1 MINYQ
6 YLTYIKINSTTKF
19 LTLMLIQ
26 FFAYSQSNAQEKLLV
41 ELKSIVPNI
50 RYELRYATKNNFTG
64 KRIYPAN
71 TDQTYMISEAAE
83 ALKNISQ
90 VLSKSNLGIVVWDA
104 YRPFNATVKFWNLIH
119 DERYVANPAKGSGHN
134 RGIAIDM
141 SLYDLSNG
149 KLVEMPT
156 GFDNFSDTAH
166 HDFMSLDNE
175 KIKNRLFLKNLME
188 QYGFQ
193 SFQTEWWHY
202 SWPNNKGYEILNIPF
217 RKLKK

>member
-6 YLTYIKINSTTKF
+6 YLTCIKINSTTKF
-19 LTLMLIQ
+19 LTFMLIQ
-26 FFAYSQSNAQEKLLV
+26 FFAYTQSNAQEKLLV

-134 RGIAIDM
+134 RGI
-141 SLYDLSNG
+141 
-149 KLVEMPT
+149 
-156 GFDNFSDTAH
+156 DNFSDTAH

-202 SWPNNKGYEILNIPF
+202 SWPNNKGYEILNTPF